1 MHKIIEEE
9 LEVACGLQG
18 LSSPTYAAIKA
29 LISRKLDGEISGA
42 DLVNNL
48 ERVYDLIKED
58 ISHES

>member
-9 LEVACGLQG
+9 LEEACELHG
-18 LSSPTYAAIKA
+18 LSSSTFAAIKA

-58 ISHES
+58 MSHEG

>member
-9 LEVACGLQG
+9 LEAACGLYR
-18 LSSPTYAAIKA
+18 LSSPTCVAIKA

-58 ISHES
+58 MSHEG

>member
-1 MHKIIEEE
+1 MHNIIEEE
-9 LEVACGLQG
+9 LENACKLYN
-18 LSSPTYAAIKA
+18 LSNTTYTAIKA